1 MSMKNITLTLPEN
14 VARWARIWAARNEVS
29 LSRML
34 SLLLEQ
40 RMREDLGY
48 GASMDT
54 FLSMKTHDI
63 SGGRPYPS
71 RDEIHE
77 R

>member
-1 MSMKNITLTLPEN
+1 MKNITLTLPEN

-34 SLLLEQ
+34 SSLLEQ

-54 FLSMKTHDI
+54 FLGQEVRDI
-63 SGGRPYPS
+63 SGGRPYPT